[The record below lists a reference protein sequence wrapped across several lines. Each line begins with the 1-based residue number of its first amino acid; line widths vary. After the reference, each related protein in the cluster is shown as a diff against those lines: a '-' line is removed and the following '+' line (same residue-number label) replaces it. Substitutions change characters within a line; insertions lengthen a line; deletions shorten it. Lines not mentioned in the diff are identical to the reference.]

1 MLWHP
6 ISQHGSPLCQRRKTW
21 TQKSCS
27 MRCSQLSR
35 CAPISK
41 ARLFHV
47 VPCKLQ
53 TGWVPCYSRLPELW
67 TKYAYCTCAHLVL
80 QTVSCHSFVSIIRK
94 CVVHSGFEEN
104 EVSASSAVGAVC
116 LPGSN
121 HDVQCVHGVPEPL
134 AGPGSGICTVV
145 CRHCCGCGIVKQ
157 AGW

>member
-1 MLWHP
+1 MALLCARGAKHGPKKAAACVAHNCQGVLPFLKLAYSMLCRASSKPDGSHATAGCQNCGPNMLTAPALTLSCKLCRVTHSP
-6 ISQHGSPLCQRRKTW
+6 ISTD
-21 TQKSCS
+21 
-27 MRCSQLSR
+27 
-35 CAPISK
+35 
-41 ARLFHV
+41 V
-47 VPCKLQ
+47 VS
-53 TGWVPCYSRLPELW
+53 V
-67 TKYAYCTCAHLVL
+67 
-80 QTVSCHSFVSIIRK
+80 IRK

-121 HDVQCVHGVPEPL
+121 HDVQCVYGVPEPL